1 MNQDISVTTNQTKV
15 ISLGSLLLNPK
26 SNKNMKRDI
35 ILAGVGGQGILSIA
49 TVIGDA
55 ALNEGLYLKQAEVH
69 GMSQRGGDVQ
79 SNLRLSSEPI
89 YSDLIPKGGADLII
103 SLEPMEALR
112 YLPYLKEDGWIV
124 TSSKPFVNIP
134 NYPDV
139 EEVIKHIEAI
149 PHHVLLDVE
158 TLAKEAGAPAQAA
171 NMVLLGAAIPMLGI
185 DHDKIVE
192 GVKRI
197 FARKGEAVVA
207 ANLAA
212 IEAGY
217 ENVNSSTLW
226 KLYGTQW

>member
-1 MNQDISVTTNQTKV
+1 
-15 ISLGSLLLNPK
+15 
-26 SNKNMKRDI
+26 MKRDI

-134 NYPDV
+134 NYPEIENV
-139 EEVIKHIEAI
+139 LAHVKAIKN
-149 PHHVLLDVE
+149 HVLIDVDA
-158 TLAKEAGAPAQAA
+158 LAKEAGAPAQAA

-197 FARKGEAVVA
+197 FARKGEAIVA

-217 ENVNSSTLW
+217 NHSH
-226 KLYGTQW
+226 

>member
-1 MNQDISVTTNQTKV
+1 
-15 ISLGSLLLNPK
+15 
-26 SNKNMKRDI
+26 MKRDI

-89 YSDLIPKGGADLII
+89 YSDLIPLQGADIII

-112 YLPYLKEDGWIV
+112 YLPYLKPEGWIV

-134 NYPDV
+134 NYPDIEDVIAHVKAVKNHVLVDV
-139 EEVIKHIEAI
+139 EE
-149 PHHVLLDVE
+149 
-158 TLAKEAGAPAQAA
+158 LAKQAGAPAQAA
-171 NMVLLGAAIPMLGI
+171 NMVLLGAAIPMLDI
-185 DHDKIVE
+185 DHDKIIAGVE
-192 GVKRI
+192 RI
-197 FARKGEAVVA
+197 FSRKGEAVVA
-207 ANLAA
+207 SNIAA

-217 ENVNSSTLW
+217 KASQNA
-226 KLYGTQW
+226 

>member
-1 MNQDISVTTNQTKV
+1 
-15 ISLGSLLLNPK
+15 
-26 SNKNMKRDI
+26 MKRDI

-89 YSDLIPKGGADLII
+89 YSDLIPKGGADIII

-134 NYPDV
+134 NYPDIEDV
-139 EEVIKHIEAI
+139 LAHIKAI
-149 PHHVLLDVE
+149 KNHVLLDVE
-158 TLAKEAGAPAQAA
+158 TMAKEAGAPAQAA

-185 DHDKIVE
+185 DHDNMIE
-192 GVKRI
+192 GVRRI

-207 ANLAA
+207 VNIAA

-217 ENVNSSTLW
+217 LASTH
-226 KLYGTQW
+226 